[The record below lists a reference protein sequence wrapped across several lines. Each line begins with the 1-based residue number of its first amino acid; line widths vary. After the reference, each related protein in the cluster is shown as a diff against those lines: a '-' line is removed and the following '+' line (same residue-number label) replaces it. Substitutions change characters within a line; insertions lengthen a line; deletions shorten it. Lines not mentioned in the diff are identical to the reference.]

1 MFDSHTH
8 ILKRN
13 AIVDLDPVDLIATNR
28 KPSPILRKGYYYSV
42 GIHPWNYHRV
52 TPSSLRLLR
61 ALAAEPQILAIGE
74 CGLDTLCPHGCE
86 YSPSIHTNR
95 APFSDNQTPPL
106 SDIHYDSLSG
116 NQDSAQQS
124 AKAHREAFHASRSE
138 IIQAQTTLLR
148 YHYTLS
154 ETLRKPL
161 ILHIVKAFPE
171 IIALK
176 KQWRP
181 TQPWI
186 IHGFRGKPQLA
197 RELLAHGF
205 HLSFGK
211 KYNPASLA
219 RTPPSRLLHET
230 DQT

>member
-28 KPSPILRKGYYYSV
+28 KPSPLLRKGYFYSV
-42 GIHPWNYHRV
+42 GIHPWNYLRV
-52 TPSSLRLLR
+52 TPASLRLLR

-74 CGLDTLCPHGCE
+74 CGLDPLCNSG
-86 YSPSIHTNR
+86 R
-95 APFSDNQTPPL
+95 A
-106 SDIHYDSLSG
+106 IGSG
-116 NQDSAQQS
+116 ISTS
-124 AKAHREAFHASRSE
+124 SRSE
-138 IIQAQTTLLR
+138 IIQAQTTLLHL
-148 YHYTLS
+148 HYTLS

-161 ILHIVKAFPE
+161 ILHIVKTFPE
-171 IIALK
+171 IIVLK

-211 KYNPASLA
+211 KYNPASLSI
-219 RTPPSRLLHET
+219 TPPSRLLRET

>member
-1 MFDSHTH
+1 MFDAHTH

-13 AIVDLDPVDLIATNR
+13 AIVDLDPVDLTHTPATSNR
-28 KPSPILRKGYYYSV
+28 SPLLRKGYFYSV
-42 GIHPWNYHRV
+42 GIHPWNYLRV
-52 TPSSLRLLR
+52 TPASLRLLR

-74 CGLDTLCPHGCE
+74 CGLDTLCNSG
-86 YSPSIHTNR
+86 R
-95 APFSDNQTPPL
+95 A
-106 SDIHYDSLSG
+106 I
-116 NQDSAQQS
+116 
-124 AKAHREAFHASRSE
+124 EAAIPTSRSE
-138 IIQAQTTLLR
+138 IIQAQTTLLHL
-148 YHYTLS
+148 HYTLS

-176 KQWRP
+176 KQWQP

-197 RELLAHGF
+197 RQLLAHGF

-211 KYNPASLA
+211 KHNPASLA
-219 RTPPSRLLHET
+219 LTPPSRLLHET

>member
-52 TPSSLRLLR
+52 TPASLRLLR

-74 CGLDTLCPHGCE
+74 CGLDTIC
-86 YSPSIHTNR
+86 N
-95 APFSDNQTPPL
+95 
-106 SDIHYDSLSG
+106 SG
-116 NQDSAQQS
+116 
-124 AKAHREAFHASRSE
+124 HAIERGMSSSRSE

-219 RTPPSRLLHET
+219 LTPPSRLLHET